1 VLAVWLALQ
10 GSPAA
15 SADVDDDLSAV
26 ATVSN
31 VIEVVQNATPEDR
44 AAAAG
49 SLGSSFDIQA
59 IAKIITGSA
68 WTTASARQKSE
79 FLDALLN
86 ATMTIIF
93 ERMSERRNA
102 GIDFGKVRHLPN
114 GDTLVDTKV
123 ARPNGRVVDL
133 GWRLRPC
140 AANLCI
146 VDLIVDGGSMALQL
160 RDEAA
165 PILNANGGAIGELSL
180 RLRYTPTHPFN

>member
-1 VLAVWLALQ
+1 VWLAVQ
-10 GSPAA
+10 AHRAA
-15 SADVDDDLSAV
+15 CADVDDDLSAV

-31 VIEVVQNATPEDR
+31 VIEVVQNASPADR
-44 AAAAG
+44 AGAAG
-49 SLGSSFDIQA
+49 SISSSFDIEA
-59 IAKIITGSA
+59 IAKIIAGDA
-68 WTTASARQKSE
+68 WTTASAKQKNE

-93 ERMSERRNA
+93 ERMNERQSA

-114 GDTLVDTKV
+114 GDTLVGTKV
-123 ARPNGRVVDL
+123 TRPSGRIVDL

-140 AANLCI
+140 KANLCI
-146 VDLIVDGGSMALQL
+146 VDLIVDGASMALQL

-165 PILNANGGAIGELSL
+165 PILAANGGAIGELSL